1 MSDLKHDI
9 KQTRDYLDESRRIV
23 DDARHLYDDF
33 RQDNPLGHIYERNP
47 YALLAAAAGVGY
59 VLGGGLFT
67 PFTRRLVR
75 VGLKA
80 MVLPVAASHLRSLTN
95 TESDPSTR

>member
-1 MSDLKHDI
+1 MSDQKHDLEEP
-9 KQTRDYLDESRRIV
+9 RDYLDESRRLI

-33 RQDNPLGHIYERNP
+33 RRDNPLGHMYDRNP
-47 YALLAAAAGVGY
+47 YAVLAAAAGVGY

-67 PFTRRLVR
+67 PFTRRMMR

-80 MVLPVAASHLRSLTN
+80 MVLPMAASHLRSLTN
-95 TESDPSTR
+95 TELDPSQR